1 MHRNIKISIVLRL
14 YCKDTIYYQI
24 GTLNL
29 HVIVALRVF
38 QIVSTS
44 LHI

>member
-29 HVIVALRVF
+29 HVIEVLRVF
-38 QIVSTS
+38 QIVSTN